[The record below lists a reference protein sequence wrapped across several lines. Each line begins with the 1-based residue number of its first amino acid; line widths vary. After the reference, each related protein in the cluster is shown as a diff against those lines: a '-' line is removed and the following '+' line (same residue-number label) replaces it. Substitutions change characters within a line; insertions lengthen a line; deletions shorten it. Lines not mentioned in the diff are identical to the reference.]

1 MSQSVG
7 ALATA
12 QSFEILG
19 AVMAIKQQNQQAQMA
34 NILLQSAMQTV
45 EQTSAASPVGN
56 IGQNINISV

>member
-12 QSFEILG
+12 QSFEVLG
-19 AVMAIKQQNQQAQMA
+19 AVMAKKQQNQQAQMA